1 VRFSILHI
9 LLVFSLFISSSV
21 SAQNLDKIGKEDMVT
36 VSGGFNL
43 NTITYASSG
52 TNYAGRDPF
61 TWFASGNITVNILD
75 VSLPFSYTY
84 SNRIGKFTQPY
95 NQTALHPKYKWIQGH
110 FGVTSMSFSPYTL
123 AGHIFTGGGVDLTPG
138 KWKISIMS
146 GRLNKAVAYDP
157 ILDNTNNITYKRF
170 GYGLKVGFHE
180 QKYSVD
186 LTLFKAKDD
195 VNSLNHLPI
204 NTEVSPEDNVVM
216 SLAGKTTLIKNLTLE
231 GEYAIS
237 GLTQSTIDLND
248 YQASHSMSFINPLIG
263 ANSTTDYFEAYKAS
277 LSYKLKTAS
286 VAFNFE
292 HVDPGYKTLGG
303 YFFNNDLENYTLAP
317 SLSLLKGR
325 LNLAANT
332 GFQRNNLAADKASTT
347 NRWIGSLNVN
357 YVPLQKL
364 AIVGSYSNFSTFTRN
379 RPTTDPFYYQAADTL
394 NFYQLSQNTS
404 AGVTFQTGKKDKDL
418 SGTIQALYNF
428 QESESMSGNIQ
439 NASAFGMNVGVEG
452 VPSYVHAGNLSY
464 SARSKKMKVG
474 VTLATNVNQVE
485 VMDQKT
491 LFIGPTIKFQKKIK
505 DNFNLSG
512 GSTYNRQYK
521 NALLSN
527 NVFNHRISLS
537 HTVKMKNEKQGR
549 MNLSLNGNW
558 MQKLPTVSSETKM
571 SELNIFANLNYSF

>member
-1 VRFSILHI
+1 MFGSAN
-9 LLVFSLFISSSV
+9 F
-21 SAQNLDKIGKEDMVT
+21 AQNLDKIGKEDMVT

-123 AGHIFTGGGVDLTPG
+123 AGHIFAGGGVDLTPG
-138 KWKISIMS
+138 KWKISVMS
-146 GRLNKAVAYDP
+146 GRLNKAVVYDP
-157 ILDNTNNITYKRF
+157 ISDNTNDITYKRF
-170 GYGLKVGFHE
+170 GYGLKVGYHE
-180 QKYSVD
+180 QKYAID

-195 VNSLNHLPI
+195 VTSLNYLPVS
-204 NTEVSPEDNVVM
+204 TEVLPEDNLVM

-237 GLTQSTIDLND
+237 GLTQSTIDLNE
-248 YQASHSMSFINPLIG
+248 YQASHSMSFLTPLIG
-263 ANSTTDYFEAYKAS
+263 ANSTTDFFEAYKTS
-277 LSYKLKTAS
+277 LSYKFKTAS
-286 VAFNFE
+286 LAFNFE

-317 SLSLLKGR
+317 SVSLLKGR
-325 LNLAANT
+325 LNVAANT
-332 GFQRNNLAADKASTT
+332 GFQKNNLAADKAATT

-357 YVPLQKL
+357 YVPMQKL
-364 AIVGSYSNFSTFTRN
+364 AIIGSYSNFSTFTKN

-394 NFYQLSQNTS
+394 NFYQLSQNAS
-404 AGVTFQTGKKDKDL
+404 AGVTFQTGKKEKDI

-428 QESESMSGNIQ
+428 QESQSMSGNIQ

-452 VPSYVHAGNLSY
+452 IPSYVHAGNLSY
-464 SARSKKMKVG
+464 SARSKQMKAG
-474 VTLATNVNQVE
+474 LTLATNVNQVE
-485 VMDQKT
+485 VLDQKT
-491 LFIGPTIKFQKKIK
+491 LFIGPTLNFQKKIK
-505 DNFNLSG
+505 ENISLSC

-521 NALLSN
+521 NSLLSN

-537 HTVKMKNEKQGR
+537 YALKMKKREARTNELVIK
-549 MNLSLNGNW
+549 W
-558 MQKLPTVSSETKM
+558 
-571 SELNIFANLNYSF
+571 ELDAKITYCI